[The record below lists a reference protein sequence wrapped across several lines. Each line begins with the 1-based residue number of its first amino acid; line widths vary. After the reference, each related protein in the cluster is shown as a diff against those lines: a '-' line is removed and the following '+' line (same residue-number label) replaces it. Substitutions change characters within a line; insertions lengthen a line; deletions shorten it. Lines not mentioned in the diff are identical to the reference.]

1 MTVLAQLLY
10 SNFLYESTRHLLY
23 KHKTCYNSFYS
34 FIIPPTS
41 WGQFCLFGICAYRDT
56 KLSINI
62 SFTLQHLR
70 QVQYFFH
77 FYEGFSHSRAILPSV
92 FKTSPVLIATLLVQS
107 RINVIFITYQIFF
120 TPLITASFNNLRIFQ
135 KKYPIS
141 NSNLFYTVKRLQRK

>member
-1 MTVLAQLLY
+1 MTVLAQLLC
-10 SNFLYESTRHLLY
+10 SNFLYEYTHVICSINIHT
-23 KHKTCYNSFYS
+23 TCYNSFYS

-41 WGQFCLFGICAYRDT
+41 WGQFCLFGICAYPDT

-77 FYEGFSHSRAILPSV
+77 FYEGFSHSREILPSV

-107 RINVIFITYQIFF
+107 RINVIFITYQVFL
-120 TPLITASFNNLRIFQ
+120 PLLLLQVLIICEFS
-135 KKYPIS
+135 KKKIS
-141 NSNLFYTVKRLQRK
+141 NIELQ